1 MPLLIPYTLFA
12 THATLTISLLL
23 FPLHFF
29 FFGEEPLHL
38 LNNTL
43 RRNIVYW
50 TTTHFLDSERATD
63 RDITSFLL
71 DTFIH
76 SVAFLSYWMPYTVT
90 HSVADLM
97 QTTKETRK
105 QSIKCYPLKTNE
117 NRTALKVRK
126 NSNRKSQEIYFA
138 SPNMYAN
145 T

>member
-1 MPLLIPYTLFA
+1 MPLLIRYRLFA

-29 FFGEEPLHL
+29 FNFWEEPLHL

-63 RDITSFLL
+63 SYITWFTSFLL
-71 DTFIH
+71 DAFID
-76 SVAFLSYWMPYTVT
+76 SVALLSYWVPYTVT
-90 HSVADLM
+90 HSLADLC
-97 QTTKETRK
+97 TTKETRK

-117 NRTALKVRK
+117 NRAKRSLKVRIK
-126 NSNRKSQEIYFA
+126 WQKEKSRNILLFA
-138 SPNMYAN
+138 
-145 T
+145 